1 MFGITI
7 RIGTR
12 FSNYKMPAS
21 FGTVV
26 DAKSYR
32 PQIAKL
38 NRAEL
43 EDEFYRVFEE
53 NVGLKQKL
61 NAQSDKMK
69 Q

>member
-1 MFGITI
+1 
-7 RIGTR
+7 
-12 FSNYKMPAS
+12 MPAS